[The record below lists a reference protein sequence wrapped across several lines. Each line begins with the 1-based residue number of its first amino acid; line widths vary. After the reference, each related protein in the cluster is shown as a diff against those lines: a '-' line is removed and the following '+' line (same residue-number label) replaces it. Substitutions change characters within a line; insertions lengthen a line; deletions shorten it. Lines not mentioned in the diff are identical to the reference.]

1 MHDRLRDL
9 YQQVSVD
16 ATADREHEAVVEL
29 LLLVMIADRRVSP
42 DELDEI
48 RAIAEDQGFESD
60 TFSFDQH
67 VGEAMAH
74 VRQAL
79 ETPDGV
85 ETLLDSIDQRVTSSV
100 LRSSLV
106 AAARAVA
113 DADESHSPAE
123 QSVLERITRRFGDAR

>member
-29 LLLVMIADRRVSP
+29 LLLVMIADRRVSA

-67 VGEAMAH
+67 LGEAMAH

-79 ETPDGV
+79 ERPDGV
-85 ETLLDSIDQRVTSSV
+85 EALLTSIDQRVTSTV

-113 DADESHSPAE
+113 DADDARSDDE

>member
-1 MHDRLRDL
+1 MHDELRDL

-67 VGEAMAH
+67 LGEAMGH
-74 VRQAL
+74 VRRAL
-79 ETPDGV
+79 ETPEGV
-85 ETLLDSIDQRVTSSV
+85 DALLDSIDHRVTSTV
-100 LRSSLV
+100 LRASLV
-106 AAARAVA
+106 AASRAVA
-113 DADESHSPAE
+113 EADNDQSPDE
-123 QSVLERITRRFGDAR
+123 RSLLERITRRFSDSR